1 MTQNKPICF
10 VGFDTSNYT
19 TSAAVCTAEGQVIA
33 NIKSP
38 LPVEAGA
45 CGLRQSDA
53 VFAHLKN
60 LPGVCEQV
68 RAAIADYRV
77 AAVGYSAY
85 PRDVKDS
92 YMPCFLAGKTAATSF
107 AAALGVPL
115 YAFSH
120 QNGHI
125 MAAAYASGQL
135 ERLMQGPFIAFHV
148 SGGTTEAVLVTPERG
163 SIAGVTL
170 VGETADLNAGQAID
184 RIGVAMGLSFPCG
197 RALEL
202 LAAESSGKI
211 PKPRISV
218 KGSVCNLSGL
228 ENLALKLYN
237 MTGDKA
243 LVSAYTLDF
252 VAQTLSQMTENILS
266 EHGRMPVLYAGGVMS
281 NCRIRERLERKFHAY
296 FGSPA
301 FSADNAAGTSLLCRN
316 QFLRGE

>member
-1 MTQNKPICF
+1 MQSKPICF

-60 LPGVCEQV
+60 LPDVCEQL
-68 RAAIADYRV
+68 RAVMADYTV

-85 PRDVKDS
+85 PRDVEGS

-107 AAALGVPL
+107 AAAAGVPL

-120 QNGHI
+120 QSGHI

-135 ERLMQGPFIAFHV
+135 ERLMQGPFVAFHV
-148 SGGTTEAVLVTPERG
+148 SGGTTEAVLVTPENG
-163 SIAGVTL
+163 SIGKITL

-197 RALEL
+197 RAIEL
-202 LAAESSGKI
+202 LAAEAVGKI
-211 PKPRISV
+211 PKPRVSV

-228 ENLALKLYN
+228 ENLALKLYT
-237 MTGDKA
+237 MTGNKA

-266 EHGRMPVLYAGGVMS
+266 EYGRMPVLYAGGVMS

-296 FGSPA
+296 FGAPA

-316 QFLRGE
+316 QFLKGS

>member
-1 MTQNKPICF
+1 MQNKTVCF

-19 TSAAVCTAEGQVIA
+19 TSAAVCTEDGKVIA

-60 LPGVCEQV
+60 LPDVCEV
-68 RAAIADYRV
+68 LRAVTADYTV

-85 PRDVKDS
+85 PRDAEGS

-125 MAAAYASGQL
+125 MAAAYASGQM
-135 ERLMQGPFIAFHV
+135 EKLMQGPFVAFHV
-148 SGGTTEAVLVTPERG
+148 SGGTTEAVLVTPEHG
-163 SIAGVTL
+163 SIGKVTL

-197 RALEL
+197 RAIEL
-202 LAAESSGKI
+202 LAANATGKI
-211 PKPRISV
+211 PKPRVSV

-228 ENLALKLYN
+228 ENLALKLYT
-237 MTGDKA
+237 MTGNKE

-252 VAQTLSQMTENILS
+252 VAETLSKMTENILS
-266 EHGRMPVLYAGGVMS
+266 EYGRMPVLYAGGVMS

-296 FGSPA
+296 FGAPA

-316 QFLRGE
+316 QFLKGE

>member
-1 MTQNKPICF
+1 MQNKPVCF

-19 TSAAVCTAEGQVIA
+19 TSAAVCDADGKVIA

-53 VFAHLKN
+53 VFAHVKN
-60 LPGVCEQV
+60 LPDVCEQI
-68 RAAIADYRV
+68 RAVTSEYTV

-85 PRDVKDS
+85 PRDAEGS
-92 YMPCFLAGKTAATSF
+92 YMPCFLTGKVAASSF
-107 AAALGVPL
+107 AAACEVPL

-125 MAAAYASGQL
+125 MAAAYSSGQM
-135 ERLMQGPFIAFHV
+135 ERLMQDRFLAFHV
-148 SGGTTEAVLVTPERG
+148 SGGTTEALLVTPQNG
-163 SIAGVTL
+163 SIDQVTL

-197 RALEL
+197 RAIEL
-202 LAAESSGKI
+202 LAANATGKI

-218 KGSVCNLSGL
+218 KGCVCNLSGL
-228 ENLALKLYN
+228 ENLALGLYN
-237 MTGDKA
+237 MTGNKE

-252 VAQTLSQMTENILS
+252 VAQTLSQMTENILT

-296 FGSPA
+296 FGAPA

-316 QFLRGE
+316 RFLKGE

>member
-1 MTQNKPICF
+1 MTQSKPVCF

-19 TSAAVCTAEGQVIA
+19 TSAAVCTAEGEVVA

-60 LPGVCEQV
+60 LPDVCEQL
-68 RAAIADYRV
+68 RAVTADYTV

-85 PRDVKDS
+85 PRDVGGS
-92 YMPCFLAGKTAATSF
+92 YMPCFLAGKTAATAF
-107 AAALGVPL
+107 AAAAGVPL

-120 QNGHI
+120 QCGHI

-135 ERLMQGPFIAFHV
+135 ERLMQDKFLAFHV
-148 SGGTTEAVLVTPERG
+148 SGGTTEAVLVTPENG
-163 SIAGVTL
+163 SIASVAL

-202 LAAESSGKI
+202 LAAEASGKI
-211 PKPRISV
+211 PKPRVSV

-237 MTGDKA
+237 MTGNKA

-252 VAQTLSQMTENILS
+252 VAQTLSQMTENILT

-296 FGSPA
+296 FGTPA

-316 QFLRGE
+316 QFMKGE

>member
-1 MTQNKPICF
+1 
-10 VGFDTSNYT
+10 
-19 TSAAVCTAEGQVIA
+19 
-33 NIKSP
+33 
-38 LPVEAGA
+38 
-45 CGLRQSDA
+45 
-53 VFAHLKN
+53 
-60 LPGVCEQV
+60 
-68 RAAIADYRV
+68 
-77 AAVGYSAY
+77 
-85 PRDVKDS
+85 
-92 YMPCFLAGKTAATSF
+92 MPCFLAGKTAATAF
-107 AAALGVPL
+107 AAAAGVPL

-148 SGGTTEAVLVTPERG
+148 SGGTTEAVLVTPEQG
-163 SIAGVTL
+163 SIQKITL

-184 RIGVAMGLSFPCG
+184 RIGVAMGLDFPCG

-202 LAAESSGKI
+202 LASEANGKI
-211 PKPRISV
+211 PKPRVSV

-237 MTGDKA
+237 MTGNKA

-252 VAQTLSQMTENILS
+252 VAQTLSQMTENILA
-266 EHGRMPVLYAGGVMS
+266 EHGKMPVLYAGGVMS

-296 FGSPA
+296 FGAPA

-316 QFLRGE
+316 QFMKGE

>member
-1 MTQNKPICF
+1 MQNKPICY

-19 TSAAVCTAEGQVIA
+19 TSAAVCTAEGKVIA

-60 LPGVCEQV
+60 LPDVCEQL
-68 RAAIADYRV
+68 RAVVADYTV

-85 PRDVKDS
+85 PRDAQGS

-107 AAALGVPL
+107 ASALGVPL

-120 QNGHI
+120 QSGHI
-125 MAAAYASGQL
+125 MAAAYSCGQL
-135 ERLMQGPFIAFHV
+135 ERLMQAPFVAFHV
-148 SGGTTEAVLVTPERG
+148 SGGTTEAVLVTPCNG
-163 SIAGVTL
+163 GIDKVTL

-197 RALEL
+197 RAIEL
-202 LAAESSGKI
+202 LAADAKGKI
-211 PKPRISV
+211 PKARVSV

-252 VAQTLSQMTENILS
+252 VAQTLSQMTENILG
-266 EHGRMPVLYAGGVMS
+266 EYGRMPVLYAGGVMS

-296 FGSPA
+296 FGAPA
-301 FSADNAAGTSLLCRN
+301 FSADNAAGTSLLCRY
-316 QFLRGE
+316 QHMKGE